1 MENER
6 RWYVVHVYSGY
17 EKKVKANLE
26 MRIQTTGM
34 QEKIFNVMIPEEEG
48 LEYRNGEKK
57 MTTRKVY
64 PGYILVEMIMTD
76 DSWYVVRNTQGVTGF
91 VGSGTKPIPL
101 EPHEV
106 EKIKKLTGPR
116 VGITLYTGK
125 VGDYVRVIDGNF
137 TDFEAKVMEIDNEKG
152 RLKVLIPIFG
162 RDTIVDLGLD
172 QVQQLD

>member
-34 QEKIFNVMIPEEEG
+34 QEKIFNVMIPEEES

-57 MTTRKVY
+57 MTARKVY
-64 PGYILVEMIMTD
+64 PGYILVEMIMAD

-116 VGITLYTGK
+116 VGITLYTGQ

-162 RDTIVDLGLD
+162 RDTIVDLGFD